1 MAALEE
7 AEELLKQ
14 WNKGIKRGAR
24 AKAEK
29 ELGISKGKM
38 TAYLKGWQNPSEET
52 IKKMASIFGKSEKE
66 IRRLFCTPKYDT
78 SYYQTNIKSK
88 GSIQQIINAAK
99 VELLEEKMKTIEAKI
114 DLIVQLLKG
123 NKNLC

>member
-14 WNKGIKRGAR
+14 WNKGIKRGAKV
-24 AKAEK
+24 KAEK
-29 ELGISKGKM
+29 ALGISKGKM
-38 TAYLKGWQNPSEET
+38 TAYLKGFQNPSEET
-52 IKKMASIFGKSEKE
+52 IKKMTSIFDKPEGE

-88 GSIQQIINAAK
+88 GSVQKIINAAK
-99 VELLEEKMKTIEAKI
+99 VEVIEEKLKTLDAKLELVI
-114 DLIVQLLKG
+114 QLIKG
-123 NKNLC
+123 SK